1 MKANGV
7 WNAVNKIDGKDIPK
21 SEKLVLSTIVEDIGK
36 MEERITNLDKKVDCV
51 EKKVDTLQISVEQLS
66 KLVEEYVKQ
75 QRNTTILLSDL
86 IKNKWFWF
94 WFIIF
99 TIIIGGGSI
108 SELANIVHIGG

>member
-1 MKANGV
+1 MKTKGV
-7 WNAVNKIDGKDIPK
+7 WKAVKDLNGKDIPK
-21 SEKLVLSTIVEDIGK
+21 SERLVLSSVVEDIAK

-75 QRNTTILLSDL
+75 QRNTAILLSDL

-99 TIIIGGGSI
+99 TIVVGGGSI